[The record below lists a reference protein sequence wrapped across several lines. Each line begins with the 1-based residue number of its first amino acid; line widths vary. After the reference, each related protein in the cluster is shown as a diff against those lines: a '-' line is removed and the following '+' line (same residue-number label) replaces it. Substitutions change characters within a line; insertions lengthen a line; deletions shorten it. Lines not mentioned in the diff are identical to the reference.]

1 MPVTKAVYH
10 RVKPHGFPG
19 VTTCYNTSNCGIKY
33 HPAISLS
40 SFGFQNSKPEEIGA
54 MPFIRDVLP
63 HLGSIVHK
71 IEHFFA
77 GSNCGFCQP
86 CDVAKT
92 MMSLEWNLL
101 SLIMLKLFKHI
112 QTQSR
117 DPGVS
122 SSLQLE
128 VLNQFCSV
136 HGLCVLPLEVS
147 PAWNNCAQNWMLF
160 DLQFFDLRVS
170 WRLGIGQRAGPRV
183 SILRQKNRLSSLAV
197 DFFQFLTNAL
207 SLAGHLANLT
217 KSFRCKWPAGLGS
230 ARCRFP

>member
-1 MPVTKAVYH
+1 MDSHVLQH
-10 RVKPHGFPG
+10 
-19 VTTCYNTSNCGIKY
+19 VTTLQTVASSIIQQYPFHLLASKTQ
-33 HPAISLS
+33 SLKRS
-40 SFGFQNSKPEEIGA
+40 VPCRWC
-54 MPFIRDVLP
+54 IRDVLP

-112 QTQSR
+112 QTQSS

-128 VLNQFCSV
+128 VLNQFRSV

-183 SILRQKNRLSSLAV
+183 SILR
-197 DFFQFLTNAL
+197 
-207 SLAGHLANLT
+207 
-217 KSFRCKWPAGLGS
+217 
-230 ARCRFP
+230 